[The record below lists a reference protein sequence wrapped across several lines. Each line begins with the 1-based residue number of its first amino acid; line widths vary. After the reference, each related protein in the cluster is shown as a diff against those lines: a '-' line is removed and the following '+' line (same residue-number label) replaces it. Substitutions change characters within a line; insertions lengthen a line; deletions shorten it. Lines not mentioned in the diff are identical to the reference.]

1 MGKKLSQDELWA
13 KSNRWAIPYADLVTL
28 LLTFFVLLLVILNE
42 DEKLIEKE
50 VSKLLSET
58 AKQLQKNVR
67 NDNVDIL
74 RTDKGVQITLRG
86 DLFPS
91 ASDKINKKFQPLLKQ
106 IGGVAVNAPLFNL
119 YNESEKKK
127 RAALLKRLKQVND
140 SLFVEVRIEGHTD
153 DLPLPTKKRFKFKD
167 NWQLSSARAL
177 SVVKLLQNMTGL
189 PPDKFSALGYGEYK
203 PSVDVTSLKTNSDKN
218 RARNMN
224 RRVEII
230 LTANRQNKSKIARNT
245 LAIDLED

>member
-91 ASDKINKKFQPLLKQ
+91 ASDKINQKFRPLLKQ

-153 DLPLPTKKRFKFKD
+153 DLPLPAKKRFKFKD

-203 PSVDVTSLKTNSDKN
+203 PSVDVASLKTSSDKN
-218 RARNMN
+218 KARNMN